1 MILLKLCVIL
11 SVIVV
16 ILLLKKPLY
25 AAILAG
31 VATVI
36 LLCRISPAT
45 ALSLAAR
52 GITNR
57 ETIVVVSVLYLI
69 TYLQRLLE
77 MRAQLQEAQR
87 DLNGIFGNRRINATL
102 APVFIGL
109 LPSAAAVNI
118 CADIV
123 DDACGEDLNRDEK
136 TFVASYY
143 RHIPESFLPTYP
155 SVLLMAGLGGV
166 PLSGFVGGMLPL
178 VAVLYGL
185 GYVFYLRKVPRA
197 TGIASP
203 YGKMQSLRRLFEHL
217 WSLFLIVALILVFNL
232 PIYLAVLGAIILSI
246 FVYKFKWSELRP
258 VFKSAV
264 EKQML
269 LNSVLVMVF
278 REFIQYSHTI
288 EALPEV
294 FSFLPVPPYM
304 IFALIFFIG
313 ALMIGNNAIVAMT
326 ASMAFAAIPGSG
338 VPLAIL
344 LISFTYAAMQISPTH
359 YCLFI
364 AIDHF
369 HSDYSALVKKTVLPV
384 LLFCT
389 AAVVYYN
396 VLTWM
401 VERWL

>member
-1 MILLKLCVIL
+1 MILVKLCVIL
-11 SVIVV
+11 AVIVA
-16 ILLLKKPLY
+16 ILLFKKPLY
-25 AAILAG
+25 VAILAG
-31 VATVI
+31 IAAVI
-36 LLCRISPAT
+36 LLCKIDPA
-45 ALSLAAR
+45 AAFGLTVR
-52 GITNR
+52 GITNQ
-57 ETIVVVSVLYLI
+57 ETIVVVAVLYLI

-77 MRAQLQEAQR
+77 LRGQLQEAQR

-155 SVLLMAGLGGV
+155 SVLLMAELSGV

-185 GYVFYLRKVPRA
+185 GYVFYLRKVPKA
-197 TGIASP
+197 TGEESP
-203 YGKMQSLRRLFEHL
+203 YGRLQSLKRLFSHL
-217 WSLFLIVALILVFNL
+217 WSLFLIVALILAFNL
-232 PIYLAVLGAIILSI
+232 PIYLAVLGVIALSVI
-246 FVYKFKWSELRP
+246 VYRFHWAELRP
-258 VFKSAV
+258 VFRSAV

-278 REFIQYSHTI
+278 REFIQYSGTI
-288 EALPEV
+288 DALPKALSV
-294 FSFLPVPPYM
+294 LSIPQYM

-326 ASMAFAAIPGSG
+326 ASLAFASIPGAG

-369 HSDYSALVKKTVLPV
+369 HSDYATLVKKTVLPIFV
-384 LLFCT
+384 FCA
-389 AAVVYYN
+389 AAVAYYN
-396 VLTWM
+396 VL
-401 VERWL
+401 LLI

>member
-1 MILLKLCVIL
+1 MILVKLCVIL
-11 SVIVV
+11 AVIVA
-16 ILLLKKPLY
+16 ILLFKKPLY
-25 AAILAG
+25 VAILAG
-31 VATVI
+31 IAAVI
-36 LLCRISPAT
+36 LLCKIDPAA
-45 ALSLAAR
+45 ALGLTVR

-57 ETIVVVSVLYLI
+57 ETIVVVAVLYLI

-77 MRAQLQEAQR
+77 MRGQLQEAQR

-155 SVLLMAGLGGV
+155 SVLLMAELSGV

-185 GYVFYLRKVPRA
+185 GYVFYLRKVPKV
-197 TGIASP
+197 TGEESP
-203 YGKMQSLRRLFEHL
+203 YGRLQSLKRLFSHL
-217 WSLFLIVALILVFNL
+217 WSLFLIVALILAFNL
-232 PIYLAVLGAIILSI
+232 PIYLAVLGVIALSV
-246 FVYKFKWSELRP
+246 FVYQFHWAELRP
-258 VFKSAV
+258 VFRSAV

-278 REFIQYSHTI
+278 REFIQYSGTI
-288 EALPEV
+288 EALPKALSV
-294 FSFLPVPPYM
+294 LSIPQYM

-326 ASMAFAAIPGSG
+326 ASLAFASIPGAG
-338 VPLAIL
+338 VPFAIL

-369 HSDYSALVKKTVLPV
+369 RSDYATLVKKTVLPILV
-384 LLFCT
+384 FCA
-389 AAVVYYN
+389 AAVAYYN
-396 VLTWM
+396 VL
-401 VERWL
+401 LLI

>member
-1 MILLKLCVIL
+1 MVKLCIIL
-11 SVIVV
+11 TVIVAV
-16 ILLLKKPLY
+16 LLFKKPLY
-25 AAILAG
+25 MAILAG
-31 VATVI
+31 AATVI
-36 LLCRISPAT
+36 LLCGIDPAA
-45 ALSLAAR
+45 ALRLTVR

-57 ETIVVVSVLYLI
+57 ETIVVVAVLYLI

-77 MRAQLQEAQR
+77 RRGQLQEAQQ

-123 DDACGEDLNRDEK
+123 DDACGEDLSRDEK

-155 SVLLMAGLGGV
+155 SVLLMAELGGV

-185 GYVFYLRKVPRA
+185 GYVFYLRKVPKAVRE
-197 TGIASP
+197 ASP
-203 YGKMQSLRRLFEHL
+203 YGRLQSMKRLFSHL
-217 WSLFLIVALILVFNL
+217 WSLFLIVALILAFNL
-232 PIYLAVLGAIILSI
+232 PIYLAVLGVIALSVA
-246 FVYKFKWSELRP
+246 VYKFSWAELRP
-258 VFKSAV
+258 VFRSAL

-278 REFIQYSHTI
+278 REFIQYSGTI
-288 EALPEV
+288 EALPKALSV
-294 FSFLPVPPYM
+294 LPVPQYI

-326 ASMAFAAIPGSG
+326 ASLAFASIPGAG
-338 VPLAIL
+338 APLAIL

-369 HSDYSALVKKTVLPV
+369 QSEYPALVKKTVFPI
-384 LLFCT
+384 LLFCA
-389 AAVVYYN
+389 AAVAYYN
-396 VLTWM
+396 VL
-401 VERWL
+401 LII

>member
-1 MILLKLCVIL
+1 MVKLCIIL
-11 SVIVV
+11 TVIVAV
-16 ILLLKKPLY
+16 LLFKKPLY
-25 AAILAG
+25 MAILAG
-31 VATVI
+31 AATVI
-36 LLCRISPAT
+36 LLCGIDPAA
-45 ALSLAAR
+45 ALRLTVR

-57 ETIVVVSVLYLI
+57 ETIVVVAVLYLI

-77 MRAQLQEAQR
+77 MRGQLQEAQQ

-123 DDACGEDLNRDEK
+123 DDACGEDLSRDEK

-155 SVLLMAGLGGV
+155 SVLLMAELGGV

-178 VAVLYGL
+178 VVVLYGL
-185 GYVFYLRKVPRA
+185 GYVFYLRKVPKAVRE
-197 TGIASP
+197 ASP
-203 YGKMQSLRRLFEHL
+203 YGRLQSMKRLFSHL
-217 WSLFLIVALILVFNL
+217 WSLFLIVALILAFNL
-232 PIYLAVLGAIILSI
+232 PIYLAVLGVIALSVA
-246 FVYKFKWSELRP
+246 VYKFSWAELRP
-258 VFKSAV
+258 VFRSAL

-278 REFIQYSHTI
+278 REFIQYSGTI
-288 EALPEV
+288 EALPKALSV
-294 FSFLPVPPYM
+294 LPVPQYM

-326 ASMAFAAIPGSG
+326 ASLAFASIPGAG
-338 VPLAIL
+338 APLAIL

-369 HSDYSALVKKTVLPV
+369 QSEYPALVKKTVFPI
-384 LLFCT
+384 LLFCA
-389 AAVVYYN
+389 AAVAYYN
-396 VLTWM
+396 VL
-401 VERWL
+401 LII

>member
-1 MILLKLCVIL
+1 M
-11 SVIVV
+11 V

-25 AAILAG
+25 MAILAG

-36 LLCRISPAT
+36 LLCGIGPAT
-45 ALSLAAR
+45 ALGLAAR
-52 GITNR
+52 GITGK
-57 ETIVVVSVLYLI
+57 ETIVVVAVLYLI

-77 MRAQLQEAQR
+77 MRGQLQQAQQ
-87 DLNGIFGNRRINATL
+87 DLNGIFGNRRINAAL
-102 APVFIGL
+102 ASVFIGL

-123 DDACGEDLNRDEK
+123 DDACGRDLDRDEK

-155 SVLLMAGLGGV
+155 SVLLMAELGGV

-185 GYVFYLRKVPRA
+185 GYVFYLRKVPKA
-197 TGIASP
+197 TGEAAA
-203 YGKMQSLRRLFEHL
+203 YGKRESLKHLFQHL
-217 WSLFLIVALILVFNL
+217 WSLFLIVALILAFNL
-232 PIYLAVLGAIILSI
+232 QIYLAVLGVIVLSV

-278 REFIQYSHTI
+278 REFIQYSHTV
-288 EALPEV
+288 EALPGALG
-294 FSFLPVPPYM
+294 FLPVPQYM

-326 ASMAFAAIPGSG
+326 ATMAFASIPGAG

-369 HSDYSALVKKTVLPV
+369 QSDYSALVKKTVLPV
-384 LLFCT
+384 LLFCA

-396 VLTWM
+396 VLIRM
-401 VERWL
+401 MGRFG